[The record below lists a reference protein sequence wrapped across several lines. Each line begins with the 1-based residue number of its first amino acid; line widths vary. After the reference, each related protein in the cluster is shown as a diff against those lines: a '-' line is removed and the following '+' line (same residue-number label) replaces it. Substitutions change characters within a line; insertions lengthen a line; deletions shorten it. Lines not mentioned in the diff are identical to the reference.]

1 MIRTIANHPN
11 GVVELVADTVQDKQS
26 LLNGTTSYDVGSG
39 STCVVIED
47 SSVLMCKSD
56 CTWKEL

>member
-11 GVVELVADTVQDKQS
+11 GVVELIADTIEDKQK
-26 LLNGTTSYDVGSG
+26 LLNGTVNYDVGSG

-47 SSVLMCKSD
+47 SSVLMSKSD